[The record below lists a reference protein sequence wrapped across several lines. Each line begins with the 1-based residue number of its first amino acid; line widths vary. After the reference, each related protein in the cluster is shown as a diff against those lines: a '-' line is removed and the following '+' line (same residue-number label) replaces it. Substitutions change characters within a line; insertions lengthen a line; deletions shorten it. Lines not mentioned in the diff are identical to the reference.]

1 MVRRPS
7 SVGAGGR
14 CRSAGSS
21 GRPSDRDCPRIRI
34 KGGAHGAMGVMEP
47 GTDRSGGES
56 KEVGDL
62 RGLVAH
68 VVTEHEDRALVG
80 GEPTE
85 PAVEL
90 VAIGQG
96 QEIVG
101 GGRGGARAR
110 GGGGGALRP

>member
-34 KGGAHGAMGVMEP
+34 KGGAHGAMGVIERGAVRP
-47 GTDRSGGES
+47 GGKSR
-56 KEVGDL
+56 EVADPG
-62 RGLVAH
+62 GLVAH

-101 GGRGGARAR
+101 GGRGGGRGR
-110 GGGGGALRP
+110 GGG